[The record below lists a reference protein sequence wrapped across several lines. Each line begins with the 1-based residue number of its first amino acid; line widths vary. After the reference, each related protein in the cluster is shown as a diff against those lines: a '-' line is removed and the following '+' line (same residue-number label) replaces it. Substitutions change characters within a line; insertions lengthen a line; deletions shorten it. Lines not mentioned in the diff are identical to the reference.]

1 MYSSK
6 FKHSKEEL
14 HQNNQTTLKQDQVGS
29 VDVLQLHRT
38 TPYDV
43 ANKQKR
49 TDWLNN
55 WLTDWRGET

>member
-14 HQNNQTTLKQDQVGS
+14 HQNNQTTLKQDQVVISSGS
-29 VDVLQLHRT
+29 VDVIQLHRT

-43 ANKQKR
+43 ANKQKP
-49 TDWLNN
+49 TDWLTN
-55 WLTDWRGET
+55 WLTD